1 MATYRIGIGSFNLK
15 DGAVGIGTESSG
27 LGNLKVEG
35 TYKTTDLDVTGVST
49 FTRYAGFAP
58 DNLEIGKDSRDRTL
72 TGEHQTTGDI
82 VVGVNST
89 FTVSVGATVDVGTVP
104 SVSIGTH
111 FSPPTGG
118 VEDRPEVPVEG
129 TVRFNK
135 DLNTLEFYNGVEWRQ
150 FTVSGASGRAV
161 LGGGRIAQTTL
172 TSTIQSYNI
181 HTLGNATNF
190 GNLSSARQGLAT
202 VGSRIRAVYGGGY
215 ISPTGVNTIDYGDFQ
230 SGGTVIDFGD
240 MTAALAY
247 RSGAS
252 SSTRGIFST
261 GYTGSANTNAIDY
274 IQISTI
280 GNAVDFGDAIV
291 ANRSAKAL
299 ASPTRFVQAGG
310 YTSEYNKGMEFLTIS
325 SLGNTVSFGDLSNR
339 VFGAEGI
346 SNNTRGIFAGGRHQA
361 GLFIKNMDSIIIS
374 STGSIEHFGDLI
386 TERTHSVGASTNN
399 RGVFCGGYSGT
410 SPYTY
415 NEVMEYIT
423 FNSSGNAI
431 DFGNLT
437 DGTDMAGGT
446 SDSHGGLGGY

>member
-15 DGAVGIGTESSG
+15 DGAVGIGTESTG

-49 FTRYAGFAP
+49 FTRYAGFAA
-58 DNLEIGKDSRDRTL
+58 DNIPINVDRTL
-72 TGEHQTTGDI
+72 TGEHFTTGDI

-111 FSPPTGG
+111 FSPPTGDIN
-118 VEDRPEVPVEG
+118 DRPEVPVEG

-150 FTVSGASGRAV
+150 FTVNGASGRAV
-161 LGGGRIAQTTL
+161 LGGGRIAQTTR
-172 TSTIQSYNI
+172 TSKKEYYNI
-181 HTLGNATNF
+181 HTLGNAKSF
-190 GNLSSARQGLAT
+190 GNISSARQGVT
-202 VGSRIRAVYGGGY
+202 GFGSRIRAIYGGGY
-215 ISPTGVNTIDYGDFQ
+215 TGSSWENTIDYEAIQ
-230 SGGTVIDFGD
+230 SGGTVADFGN
-240 MTAALAY
+240 MSAALAY
-247 RSGAS
+247 RAGAS
-252 SSTRGIFST
+252 SSTRGIFLT

-274 IQISTI
+274 IEISTT
-280 GNAVDFGDAIV
+280 GDAVDFGDAII
-291 ANRSAKAL
+291 ANRSSKAL
-299 ASPTRFVQAGG
+299 SSPTRLVEAGG
-310 YTSEYNKGMEFLTIS
+310 YTTGYNQTMEYLTIS
-325 SLGNTVSFGDLSNR
+325 SRGNTMSFGDLSNR
-339 VFGAEGI
+339 VFGAEGV
-346 SNNTRGIFAGGRHQA
+346 SNNIRGVFAAGRAHTA
-361 GLFIKNMDSIIIS
+361 LFIKNMDSIIIS

-386 TERTHSVGASTNN
+386 TERTHSVGASTNS

-423 FNSSGNAI
+423 LNSSGNAI
-431 DFGNLT
+431 DFGDLT
-437 DGTDMAGGT
+437 DGTDMPGGT